1 MSVCLSLSPSLS
13 PTPKAITKSTAHFF
27 KVYLPSDVDPTK
39 KPGSHRQGALVKEEK
54 VGPGGPT
61 RSPAGGIAFLPHS
74 QHPPRKDRRGNRAT
88 CSHLP

>member
-13 PTPKAITKSTAHFF
+13 SIPKAVTKSTAHLF
-27 KVYLPSDVDPTK
+27 KVYLPSDADPTK
-39 KPGSHRQGALVKEEK
+39 KPGSHRQRALVKEGK
-54 VGPGGPT
+54 VDPGGPT
-61 RSPAGGIAFLPHS
+61 CSPAGGIAFLPLS